1 MSQDGVHIGDREVWG
16 GQAPFRLCDAD
27 RRQHVHVIG
36 KTGTGKSTLLR
47 HMMRQDI
54 EAGAGVAIIDPHGD
68 LAVEMLD
75 CVPPSRIRDVIY
87 FNPADREHPVGF
99 NLLRA
104 VPEARRHLVASG
116 VVSAFKSVWRDSWG
130 PRLEYILYGCIAAL
144 TCVENAT
151 VLGAQ
156 RMLFDGAYR
165 DWVLRQ
171 VNDPMVRAFWEHE
184 FGAYGRR
191 LLAEAIAP
199 LQNKIGQL
207 VMSPI
212 VRNIVGQ
219 VSSRLDLGAVMDQ
232 RRILV
237 ANLSKGEIGEDK
249 ANLLG
254 SMLITAFH
262 LAALSRASKPIGERF
277 NFYLYVDEFQSFA
290 TESFASMLSE
300 ARKYGLCLTL
310 SHQYIDQMTDEVRAA
325 LLGNV
330 GSTVAFRLGEADA
343 RVLCREFGGG
353 AGGWG
358 QAPLSMFTD
367 LGNHEAR
374 VRALT
379 HGVYGETFLARMTS
393 PNSVRHDRS
402 AAIIARSRSGYGTPR
417 NVIEGR
423 ITRWMSGVPDR
434 HHSQHTRKR
443 SR

>member
-1 MSQDGVHIGDREVWG
+1 MSQHGVHIGNRQVWG
-16 GQAPFRLCDAD
+16 GQAPFRISDAD
-27 RRQHVHVIG
+27 RRQHLHVIG

-47 HMMRQDI
+47 HMMLQDI
-54 EAGAGVAIIDPHGD
+54 EAGAGVAVIDPHGD
-68 LAVEMLD
+68 LAVDLLD
-75 CVPPSRIRDVIY
+75 RIPPSRIRDVIY
-87 FNPADREHPVGF
+87 FNPADREHPLGF

-156 RMLFDGAYR
+156 RMLFDGPYR

-171 VNDPMVRAFWEHE
+171 VDDPMVRAFWEHE

-207 VMSPI
+207 VMSPL

-219 VSSRLDLGAVMDQ
+219 VSSRLDLATVMDD
-232 RRILV
+232 RRILIV
-237 ANLSKGEIGEDK
+237 NLSKGELGEDK

-262 LAALSRASKPIGERF
+262 LAALSRTTVSAESRQ
-277 NFYLYVDEFQSFA
+277 NFHLYVDEFQSFA

-310 SHQYIDQMTDEVRAA
+310 SHQYIGQLADDVRDA

-330 GSTVAFRLGEADA
+330 GSTVAFRLSEADA
-343 RVLCREFGGG
+343 RVLCREFGGEP
-353 AGGWG
+353 
-358 QAPLSMFTD
+358 PLSFFTD
-367 LGNHEAR
+367 LGNFEAR
-374 VRALT
+374 VRTLVQ
-379 HGVYGETFLARMTS
+379 GVPGETFLARMT
-393 PNSVRHDRS
+393 PPDEARHGRA
-402 AAIIARSRSGYGTPR
+402 AAIIARSRAGYATPR
-417 NVIEGR
+417 HMVEDR
-423 ITRWMSGVPDR
+423 IDRWMSRIPDGGR
-434 HHSQHTRKR
+434 RVTGRKR
-443 SR
+443 T